1 MNVVL
6 IGREPRYTH
15 DCDSCKFQ
23 GSCGDYDI
31 WICSNKAPIAD
42 SLIARKGNDGADY
55 FSMPR
60 AVFARVVADSIE
72 KSEPMSQWAA
82 AILRVIIFTQA
93 KP

>member
-15 DCDSCKFQ
+15 DCESCKFQ

-31 WICSNKAPIAD
+31 WICSNKAANVD
-42 SLIARKGNDGADY
+42 SMIARKGNDGADY
-55 FSMPR
+55 FSLPR
-60 AVFARVVADSIE
+60 AVFAKMVADSIE
-72 KSEPMSQWAA
+72 QSKATPEWAA